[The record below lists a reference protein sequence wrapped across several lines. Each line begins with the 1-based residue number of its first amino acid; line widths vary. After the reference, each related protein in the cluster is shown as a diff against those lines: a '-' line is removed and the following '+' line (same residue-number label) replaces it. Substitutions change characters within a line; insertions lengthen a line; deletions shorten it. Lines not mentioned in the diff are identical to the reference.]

1 MRIPALPQQKE
12 IRNRGSK
19 WFFKRIRNFFSK
31 RIIKKRP
38 FVRVPP
44 RK

>member
-1 MRIPALPQQKE
+1 MRIPALPQQKD
-12 IRNRGSK
+12 IGNKKGK
-19 WFFKRIRNFFSK
+19 WIFKRVRNFFSK
-31 RIIKKRP
+31 RIFKKRP